1 MTIDPIRIL
10 SDLVRINS
18 INSFYQDGPGE
29 GALANYIEAF
39 WESHGIQTWRQPVL
53 PGRDNVIARLPGRRG
68 EPQSGA
74 SPSTDRRLL
83 LEAHMDTV
91 TVSGMT
97 IEPFEPKIEHGRM
110 YGRGSCDTKAGLACM
125 MAAMAQTKRDG
136 FVPDGEIW
144 MASVVDEEFSCL
156 GVIQLCE
163 SLQASAAIVA
173 EPTELKT
180 VIASKGVLRW
190 RIIALGKQAHS
201 SKVHLGVNAIH
212 HMAKLVSAI
221 EIYHGTLGS
230 IQHPLLGPATG
241 NIGLIEGGVQV
252 NFVPERC
259 SIQIDRRLL
268 PFEDIRAV
276 LSGYQTVIDT
286 VAGSTPGSRF
296 EMEPPLLYDRGLETA
311 ADAPIARLSCDV
323 LKKMGYSDAVEG
335 VAYGSDGTHI
345 RQLGIDTIIF
355 GPGSID
361 QAHTES
367 EYIALDQVQA
377 AFDYYRGI
385 IQEF

>member
-1 MTIDPIRIL
+1 MSIDPIRIL

-18 INSFYQDGPGE
+18 VNAFYQDGPGE
-29 GALANYIEAF
+29 GALAHFIEAF
-39 WESHGIQTWRQPVL
+39 WELHGIQCWRQPVL
-53 PGRDNVIARLPGRRG
+53 TGRDNVIARLPGRG
-68 EPQSGA
+68 NQGHP
-74 SPSTDRRLL
+74 TDRRLL

-91 TVSGMT
+91 SVSGMT
-97 IEPFEPKIEHGRM
+97 IEPFEPRIVEGRM

-125 MAAMAQTKRDG
+125 MAAMVQTKLDG
-136 FVPDGEIW
+136 LVPRGDVW

-156 GVIQLCE
+156 GVLKLCE
-163 SLQASAAIVA
+163 SLAATAAIVA

-190 RIIALGKQAHS
+190 RIVAIGKQAHS

-221 EIYHGTLGS
+221 EVYHGSLGS
-230 IQHPLLGPATG
+230 RVHPLLGPATG

-252 NFVPERC
+252 NFVPDRC

-268 PFEDIRAV
+268 PFEDVQEV
-276 LSGYQTVIDT
+276 LAGYQEVIDA
-286 VAGSTPGSRF
+286 VADAVPGSRF

-311 ADAPIARLSCDV
+311 AEAPIARLSCDI
-323 LKKMGYSDAVEG
+323 LRKMGYSDAVEG

-345 RQLGIDTIIF
+345 RELGIDTIIF

-361 QAHTES
+361 QAHTEN
-367 EYIALDQVQA
+367 EYIAIDQVRA
-377 AFDYYRGI
+377 AFEYYREI
-385 IQEF
+385 IKEF

>member
-1 MTIDPIRIL
+1 MSIDPIRIL

-18 INSFYQDGPGE
+18 VNAFYQDGPGE
-29 GALANYIEAF
+29 GALAHFIEAF
-39 WESHGIQTWRQPVL
+39 WELHGIQCWRQPVL
-53 PGRDNVIARLPGRRG
+53 PGRDNVIARLPGG
-68 EPQSGA
+68 GNQGQP
-74 SPSTDRRLL
+74 TDRRLL

-91 TVSGMT
+91 SVSGMT
-97 IEPFEPKIEHGRM
+97 IEPFEPRIVEGRM

-125 MAAMAQTKRDG
+125 MAAMVQTKLDG
-136 FVPDGEIW
+136 LVPRGDVW

-156 GVIQLCE
+156 GVLKLCE
-163 SLQASAAIVA
+163 SLAATAAIVA

-190 RIIALGKQAHS
+190 RIVAIGKQAHS

-221 EIYHGTLGS
+221 EVYHGSLGS
-230 IQHPLLGPATG
+230 RVHPLLGPATG

-252 NFVPERC
+252 NFVPDRC

-268 PFEDIRAV
+268 PFEDVQEV
-276 LSGYQTVIDT
+276 LAGYQEVIDA
-286 VAGSTPGSRF
+286 VADAVPGSRF

-311 ADAPIARLSCDV
+311 AEAPIARLSCDI
-323 LKKMGYSDAVEG
+323 LRKMGYSDAVEG

-345 RQLGIDTIIF
+345 RELGIDTIIF

-361 QAHTES
+361 QAHTEN
-367 EYIALDQVQA
+367 EYIAIDQVRA
-377 AFDYYRGI
+377 AFEYYREI
-385 IQEF
+385 IKEF

>member
-1 MTIDPIRIL
+1 MSIDPIRIL

-18 INSFYQDGPGE
+18 VNAFYQDGPGE
-29 GALANYIEAF
+29 GALANSIEAF
-39 WESHGIQTWRQPVL
+39 WESHGIQCWRQPVL
-53 PGRDNVIARLPGRRG
+53 PGRDNVIARLPGRGVRRG
-68 EPQSGA
+68 VQGHP
-74 SPSTDRRLL
+74 TDRRLL

-91 TVSGMT
+91 SVSGMT
-97 IEPFEPKIEHGRM
+97 IEPFEPRIVEGRM

-125 MAAMAQTKRDG
+125 MAAMVQTKLDG
-136 FVPDGEIW
+136 LVPSGDIW

-156 GVIQLCE
+156 GVLKLCE
-163 SLQASAAIVA
+163 TLAATAAIVA

-190 RIIALGKQAHS
+190 RIVAIGKQAHS
-201 SKVHLGVNAIH
+201 SKVHLGINAIH

-221 EIYHGTLGS
+221 EVYHGALGS
-230 IQHPLLGPATG
+230 IVHPLLGPATG

-252 NFVPERC
+252 NFVPDRC

-268 PFEDIRAV
+268 PFEDVQEV
-276 LSGYQTVIDT
+276 LAGYQAVIDA
-286 VAGSTPGSRF
+286 VAAAVPGSRF

-311 ADAPIARLSCDV
+311 AEAPIARLSCDI
-323 LKKMGYSDAVEG
+323 LRKMGYSDAVEG

-345 RQLGIDTIIF
+345 RELGIDTIIF

-367 EYIALDQVQA
+367 EYIAIDQVHA
-377 AFDYYRGI
+377 AFEYYREI
-385 IQEF
+385 IKEF

>member
-1 MTIDPIRIL
+1 MSIDPIRIL

-18 INSFYQDGPGE
+18 VNAFYQDGPGE
-29 GALANYIEAF
+29 GALAKSIEAF
-39 WESHGIQTWRQPVL
+39 WESHGFQCWRQPVL
-53 PGRDNVIARLPGRRG
+53 PGRDNVIAKLPGRGVGRG
-68 EPQSGA
+68 IQGHPTE
-74 SPSTDRRLL
+74 RRLL

-91 TVSGMT
+91 SVSGMT
-97 IEPFEPKIEHGRM
+97 IEPFEPRIVEGRM

-125 MAAMAQTKRDG
+125 MAAMVQTKLDG
-136 FVPDGEIW
+136 LVPSGDIW

-156 GVIQLCE
+156 GVLKLCE
-163 SLQASAAIVA
+163 TLAATAAIVA

-190 RIIALGKQAHS
+190 RIVAIGKQAHS

-221 EIYHGTLGS
+221 EVYHGSLGS
-230 IQHPLLGPATG
+230 IVHPLLGPATG

-252 NFVPERC
+252 NFVPDRC

-268 PFEDIRAV
+268 PFEDVQEV
-276 LSGYQTVIDT
+276 LAGYQAVIDA
-286 VAGSTPGSRF
+286 VADAVPGSRF
-296 EMEPPLLYDRGLETA
+296 EMEHPLLYDRGLETA
-311 ADAPIARLSCDV
+311 AEAPIARLSCDI
-323 LKKMGYSDAVEG
+323 LRKMGYSDAVEG

-345 RQLGIDTIIF
+345 RELGIDTIIF

-361 QAHTES
+361 QAHTEN
-367 EYIALDQVQA
+367 EYIAIDQVQA
-377 AFDYYRGI
+377 AFDYYREI
-385 IQEF
+385 IKEF